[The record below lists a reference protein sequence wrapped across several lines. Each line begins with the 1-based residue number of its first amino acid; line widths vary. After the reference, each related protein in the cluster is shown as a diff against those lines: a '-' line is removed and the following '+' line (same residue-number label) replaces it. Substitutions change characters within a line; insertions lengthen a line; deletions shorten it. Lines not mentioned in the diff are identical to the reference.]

1 MGYLEK
7 SIKWKE
13 YNELDALLKAELESM
28 NDQELK
34 EAFTDDLEFGTGGLR
49 GVLGVGTNR
58 MNYYVVRKATL
69 GFGRYLESFNNA
81 HEKGVVIAYDNR
93 HYSKEFALDSA
104 KVLTTLGFN
113 IYLFESLRPTPE
125 LSFAVRYLKAI
136 GGIMITASHNPKE
149 YNGYKI
155 YDENGCQLVPHLADK
170 VIEEINKIDDYF
182 SIDNTKNHEKIHFI
196 GKEIDEK
203 YCQLVNTIRINKDIK
218 ADFKIVYTPLH
229 GTGLVFAAEVLK
241 DNGFDC
247 YPLEVQMTNDPNFSG
262 VKTSNPEDPRAFDEA
277 IEYAKKIGAKLVL
290 ATDPDADR
298 LGMGILHN
306 GEYVLLNG
314 NQSATIMI
322 DYICRELKKQDRL
335 PENGWVFST
344 NVSSELPL
352 KIARKYGLQT
362 YISLTGFK
370 FIGDQARKIEG
381 NGTYVYGFEESYGCL
396 IKDFVRD
403 KDAIQAILMICEIAA
418 WAYENGMDLVDYLQQ
433 IYEREGYAYESQ
445 SNIYLKGLD
454 GKAKINYIMEYFR
467 NNERLYKFGNVIK
480 KEDNLLQISYTYEEN
495 KVLTETIDLPKSNVL
510 KYYFENG
517 SWFVLRPSGTEPK
530 IKVYYGTI
538 GKNSEESIKFNKRL
552 KDEIMSVINSLI

>member
-13 YNELDALLKAELESM
+13 FSELDAILRAELESM

-49 GVLGVGTNR
+49 GILGVGTNR

-81 HEKGVVIAYDNR
+81 HERGVVIAYDNR

-113 IYLFESLRPTPE
+113 VYLFESLRPTPE
-125 LSFAVRYLKAI
+125 LSFAVRYKKAI

-170 VIEEINKIDDYF
+170 VIAEINQIDDYF
-182 SIDNTKNHEKIHFI
+182 SIDNTKNHDKIHLI
-196 GKEIDEK
+196 GQEIDEK

-218 ADFKIVYTPLH
+218 ADFKVVYTPLH
-229 GTGLVFAAEVLK
+229 GTGQVFATKVLK

-247 YPLEVQMTNDPNFSG
+247 YPLLAQMTNDPDFSG
-262 VKTSNPEDPRAFDEA
+262 VKTSNPEDARAFDEA
-277 IEYAKKIGAKLVL
+277 IEYAEKIGAKLVL

-322 DYICRELKKQDRL
+322 DYICRELKRQGKL
-335 PENGWVFST
+335 PEDGWVFST

-418 WAYENGMDLVDYLQQ
+418 WAYANGMDLVEYLQQ

-467 NNERLYKFGNVIK
+467 NNERLYKFGSVIK
-480 KEDNLLQISYTYEEN
+480 KEDNLLQISYTYEKN

-538 GKNSEESIKFNKRL
+538 GKNSEESIKLNKRL
-552 KDEIMSVINSLI
+552 KDEIMTVINSLI